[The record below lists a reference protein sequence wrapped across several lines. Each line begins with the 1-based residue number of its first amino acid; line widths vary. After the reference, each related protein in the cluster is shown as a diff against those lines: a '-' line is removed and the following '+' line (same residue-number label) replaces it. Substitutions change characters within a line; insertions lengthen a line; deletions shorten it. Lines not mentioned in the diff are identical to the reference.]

1 MEVYIGNGWVLYF
14 TNDDIKK
21 VTEKTGL
28 TGLKVY
34 KELTKSYVV
43 GMNLAKGHIELG
55 SYRYINGKLN
65 KVD

>member
-14 TNDDIKK
+14 TNNDIKK

-43 GMNLAKGHIELG
+43 NVAT
-55 SYRYINGKLN
+55 GKYKRLQEDWN
-65 KVD
+65 FSM

>member
-1 MEVYIGNGWVLYF
+1 MTEKYIGNGWALYF
-14 TNDDIKK
+14 ANEDIKK

-43 GMNLAKGHIELG
+43 NISSGEYKRLQADWNFSM
-55 SYRYINGKLN
+55 
-65 KVD
+65 